1 MTNALHKYRG
11 LINMNLELN
20 KIYNMDCLEGMKL
33 IDDNSIDCVITDP
46 PYGIN
51 ADKNVGFDGCAKS
64 RVYKDNWD
72 FETPSKEVF
81 VEILRVSK
89 KVIIFGG
96 NYFTDKLPQNNHW
109 IVWDKQK
116 ENVNKNF
123 SDCELIYTNI
133 DKNIVTKYVCRQ
145 HGFINDSK
153 EERVHPTQKPLLL
166 IKEIIKNYTNKG
178 DIILDPFMGSGT
190 TAVAC
195 KELQRNFIGFE
206 ISKEYCDI
214 ANQRLEKWKGQERL
228 F

>member
-1 MTNALHKYRG
+1 MLAK
-11 LINMNLELN
+11 N
-20 KIYNMDCLEGMKL
+20 KIYNMDCIEGMKQ
-33 IDDNSIDCVITDP
+33 IEDNSIDCVITDP

-51 ADKNVGFDGCAKS
+51 ADKNVGFDGCAKA
-64 RVYKDNWD
+64 RKYTDNWD
-72 FETPSKEVF
+72 FQTPSKEVF
-81 VEILRVSK
+81 DEILRVSK

-153 EERVHPTQKPLLL
+153 E
-166 IKEIIKNYTNKG
+166 
-178 DIILDPFMGSGT
+178 
-190 TAVAC
+190 
-195 KELQRNFIGFE
+195 
-206 ISKEYCDI
+206 
-214 ANQRLEKWKGQERL
+214 
-228 F
+228 